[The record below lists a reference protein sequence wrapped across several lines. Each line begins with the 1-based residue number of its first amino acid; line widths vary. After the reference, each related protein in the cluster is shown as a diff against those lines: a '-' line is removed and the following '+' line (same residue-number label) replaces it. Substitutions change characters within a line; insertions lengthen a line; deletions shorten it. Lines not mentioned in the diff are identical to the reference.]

1 MKQTSLRLPGLIHLN
16 LTFQLT
22 NVIDTVLSWY
32 ERSYQRHLL
41 AAMSDTMLR
50 DIGLESRDVFEE
62 TAKPFWRA

>member
-1 MKQTSLRLPGLIHLN
+1 MKQTSLRLPV
-16 LTFQLT
+16 LTHPRLT
-22 NVIDTVLSWY
+22 AGVVNVIDTILLWH
-32 ERSYQRHLL
+32 ERRYQRHLL